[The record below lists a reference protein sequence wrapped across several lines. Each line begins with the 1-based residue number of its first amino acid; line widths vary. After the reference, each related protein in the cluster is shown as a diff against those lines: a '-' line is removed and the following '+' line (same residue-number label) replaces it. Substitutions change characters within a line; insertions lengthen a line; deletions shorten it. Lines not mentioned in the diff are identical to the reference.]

1 MEEETKDV
9 SLLFIRLIGEENDGY
24 YRYEFIFTDN
34 PDEAWGDDWE
44 YKPSGLVNT
53 LIPSDEY
60 ITEIHIVK
68 TKIKFDLIQ
77 NNMCFSMQ
85 DCIDGII
92 SLCFSQ
98 INDEESIYYNEE
110 PLKFDFGETQEEVRE
125 RLKNCG
131 LTLCGL
137 KEIEIDD
144 EPLVPEKAKP
154 EKEEEKI
161 KYEEVISI
169 EIGQEIS
176 FDLINQILFDL
187 AYERVDYIYKKA
199 QYTIRG
205 HIVDIFPIYSSYMK
219 GYDDEV
225 TDVKHPYRISFIGND
240 VESMFTYDLD
250 TQEKI
255 EDVYKI
261 TILKLEDNG

>member
-85 DCIDGII
+85 DCMDGCVALAIENMD
-92 SLCFSQ
+92 SYDNYPEDGRLF
-98 INDEESIYYNEE
+98 
-110 PLKFDFGETQEEVRE
+110 FMFGETLEDVE
-125 RLKNCG
+125 RKLALKN
-131 LTLCGL
+131 
-137 KEIEIDD
+137 IIM
-144 EPLVPEKAKP
+144 
-154 EKEEEKI
+154 
-161 KYEEVISI
+161 
-169 EIGQEIS
+169 
-176 FDLINQILFDL
+176 IN
-187 AYERVDYIYKKA
+187 
-199 QYTIRG
+199 
-205 HIVDIFPIYSSYMK
+205 
-219 GYDDEV
+219 
-225 TDVKHPYRISFIGND
+225 
-240 VESMFTYDLD
+240 
-250 TQEKI
+250 
-255 EDVYKI
+255 
-261 TILKLEDNG
+261 